1 MPALTGS
8 PVARVQH
15 TVRRQR
21 ADKTLARLRGG
32 HEDEAAADDDD
43 DDSDGEAE
51 RRLRRRLATAPESP
65 AVLFCYA
72 CFLTYR
78 RLDCLRAEQLYQ
90 RVLDADGGHVGALV
104 HYAHLKYLAFNDYG

>member
-8 PVARVQH
+8 PVARVEH
-15 TVRRQR
+15 TWRQR
-21 ADKTLARLRGG
+21 ADRTPARLRGG
-32 HEDEAAADDDD
+32 HEEEAAAEED
-43 DDSDGEAE
+43 DDSDGEVE
-51 RRLRRRLATAPESP
+51 RRLRRRLAAAPEDP
-65 AVLFCYA
+65 AAHFRYA
-72 CFLTYR
+72 RFLTYR